1 MKQKMNMFY
10 RKQKGTAIIVCLML
24 LTIATLIGVN
34 AVSSTVLEEKMAG
47 NIRNKHM
54 SFQSAEAGLRQ
65 AELAAASLTDV
76 TAFDGSNGLYPGSNP
91 GDSQGVLGALA
102 DYPVWLDDVNTNWV
116 NGTAPTGIPNAPQ
129 YIIEDY
135 SESPRDQTCQF
146 IKPIPPG
153 CKLKVYRITVQAE
166 GLNSNSVSMLQSTYK
181 RL

>member
-1 MKQKMNMFY
+1 MNQLSNTFRKKQT
-10 RKQKGTAIIVCLML
+10 GTAIIVCLML
-24 LTIATLIGVN
+24 LTIATLIGIN

-54 SFQSAEAGLRQ
+54 SFQSAESGLRQ
-65 AELAAASLTDV
+65 AELAAAALTDV
-76 TAFDGSNGLYPGSNP
+76 TSFDGTNGLYPGSNP
-91 GDSQGVLGALA
+91 GDAYGVLGALA
-102 DYPVWLDDVNTNWV
+102 NYPVWEDNVNTNWV
-116 NGTAPTGIPNAPQ
+116 NGTTPTGIPNPPQ

-135 SESPRDQTCQF
+135 SESPRDQTCQY

-166 GLNSNSVSMLQSTYK
+166 GLNSNSVTVLQSTYK